1 MALFNVTFLLTL
13 FPFYT
18 AYATTSH
25 KPCRCLSCTS
35 LCINISWYA
44 VHSKCY
50 IDFFSAK
57 RILKVKTHRIN
68 KHMTIYTDKIRRKI
82 SRLTTSVS
90 VCTKIY
96 FFYFIRFMCLFYQI
110 HVLSLVNFFSYTF
123 LFIKLCRWIINYI

>member
-25 KPCRCLSCTS
+25 KPCMCLSCTS

-57 RILKVKTHRIN
+57 RILKVKTRRIN

-90 VCTKIY
+90 VCTKI
-96 FFYFIRFMCLFYQI
+96 FFFLFHQI

-123 LFIKLCRWIINYI
+123 LFIKLCRWIID

>member
-13 FPFYT
+13 FPFYN

-25 KPCRCLSCTS
+25 KPCMCLSCTS

-44 VHSKCY
+44 VQSKCY

-110 HVLSLVNFFSYTF
+110 HVLNLVNFFSYTF
-123 LFIKLCRWIINYI
+123 LFIKLCRWIIN

>member
-18 AYATTSH
+18 AYATTIH

-44 VHSKCY
+44 VQSKCY

-68 KHMTIYTDKIRRKI
+68 KHMTLYTDKKRRKI

-90 VCTKIY
+90 VCTKI
-96 FFYFIRFMCLFYQI
+96 FFFLFHQI

-123 LFIKLCRWIINYI
+123 LFIKLCRWIIN

>member
-25 KPCRCLSCTS
+25 KPCRYLSCTS

-50 IDFFSAK
+50 K

-90 VCTKIY
+90 VCTKIF

-123 LFIKLCRWIINYI
+123 LFIKLCRWIIN